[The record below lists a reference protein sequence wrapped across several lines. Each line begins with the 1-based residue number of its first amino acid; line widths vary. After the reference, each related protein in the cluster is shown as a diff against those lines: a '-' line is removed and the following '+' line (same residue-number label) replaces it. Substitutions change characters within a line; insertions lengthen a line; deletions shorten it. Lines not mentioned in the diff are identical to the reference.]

1 MSAFEK
7 CGLSLNCRRT
17 EITPPSRTTNQII
30 EIAKSQLSRF
40 IRQFAAAALFYDA
53 QFASL
58 LSRCGLIWI
67 KKIRRV
73 IGTALAARLAD
84 EQWLLAGRYDGLKIS
99 RLYGWRRAA
108 INNRKADRTPHPVGF
123 KRNERVAIFLRE
135 CGSQQFRTKADPL
148 LLARVAPSS

>member
-1 MSAFEK
+1 MSAFER
-7 CGLSLNCRRT
+7 CGLSLKFRRT
-17 EITPPSRTTNQII
+17 EITSPIRTTNQII

-84 EQWLLAGRYDGLKIS
+84 E
-99 RLYGWRRAA
+99 
-108 INNRKADRTPHPVGF
+108 
-123 KRNERVAIFLRE
+123 
-135 CGSQQFRTKADPL
+135 
-148 LLARVAPSS
+148 